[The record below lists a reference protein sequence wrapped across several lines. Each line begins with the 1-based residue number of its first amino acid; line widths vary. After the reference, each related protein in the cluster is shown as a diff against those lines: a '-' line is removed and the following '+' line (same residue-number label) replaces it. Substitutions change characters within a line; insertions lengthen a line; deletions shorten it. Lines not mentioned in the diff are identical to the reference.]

1 MEKEQMPDFGK
12 LNKNVSRDIWWGGT
26 EPYNKKSLW
35 YLPSGKLGI
44 YSSELNEWQFID
56 FPYIINAGDPLSWD
70 DNNLIDLQDLKPLFF
85 TQDDTAYIII
95 SVNGISYTLTYD
107 PAWKQFV
114 GGSFLIKYDDTIDKV
129 MLGYGPV

>member
-12 LNKNVSRDIWWGGT
+12 LHKNVSRDIWWGGT

-56 FPYIINAGDPLSWD
+56 FPYIINEGDPLSWD

-85 TQDDTAYIII
+85 SPANPDILVSINNACW
-95 SVNGISYTLTYD
+95 NLTYN
-107 PAWKQFV
+107 PAQHRFE
-114 GGSFLIKYDDTIDKV
+114 GACIIKYNDRKDKV
-129 MLGYGPV
+129 VLSSAPV

>member
-85 TQDDTAYIII
+85 STTSPGYILI
-95 SVNGISYTLTYD
+95 SVNGSRYTLTYEKD
-107 PAWKQFV
+107 HNMFEDS
-114 GGSFLIKYDDTIDKV
+114 GFIIRYDHITDKV
-129 MLGYGPV
+129 VFEKVPV